1 MKTLHTYRSCNLSFS
16 FLGVDFHYRVFLT
29 AFTGKDEIASKRPL
43 CESRIFVAHSVF
55 GADKTLGVFTRTGFP
70 KSCM

>member
-1 MKTLHTYRSCNLSFS
+1 MKTLYTYRSCNLSFS
-16 FLGVDFHYRVFLT
+16 FLGVDFRVFLT

-43 CESRIFVAHSVF
+43 CELRIFVSHSVF
-55 GADKTLGVFTRTGFP
+55 GAGKTLGVFTHTGFP